1 MPAGQGWRWFGAWA
15 LAGAFVVFAVLA
27 GFSIGLFLLP
37 LAIVL
42 VVLIAGRARPWPEAL
57 GTLAGAGV
65 VVLLLGAGHAR
76 DYEPCPEGTVVLPPG
91 ETEWSCGGVAPLPW
105 LISGTVLVAVALAA
119 YALARRHT
127 LGGGIRGLSPGET
140 VALVLAAVVAV
151 VGVTLVATGGASEER
166 RRGSTVIAP
175 PP

>member
-1 MPAGQGWRWFGAWA
+1 MSAGQGWRWFGAWA

-37 LAIVL
+37 LAIVG
-42 VVLIAGRARPWPEAL
+42 VVLIARRARRWPETL
-57 GTLAGAGV
+57 GTLAGAGA

-91 ETEWSCGGVAPLPW
+91 ETEWSCGGAAPLPW
-105 LISGTVLVAVALAA
+105 LISGGILVAVGLAG
-119 YALARRHT
+119 YALARRRT
-127 LGGGIRGLSPGET
+127 LGDGIGGLSRGET
-140 VALVLAAVVAV
+140 VAVVLAAVVAV
-151 VGVTLVATGGASEER
+151 VGITLVATGGTTEER
-166 RRGSTVIAP
+166 RRGVVIAP